1 MRLHLSKNSCQGQ
14 SFSEMHPKG
23 ISYGQLKDWFYQFSR
38 RRLLMLVYIHIPY
51 CDSKCH
57 YCSFNT
63 YVDKFDTR
71 EAYMHALYQQIVFEL
86 ERFGAKEN
94 SIETLFIG
102 GGTPSTVAP
111 ELYAPIFALLRP
123 YLQKDAEITTE
134 ANPNSA
140 TKTWLEGMKEL
151 GVNRVSF
158 GVQSFNAEKLKRL
171 NRAHNPQ
178 QAKDAIAH
186 AHTLGFKHISLD
198 LIYNYQGDTESLL
211 LKDIE
216 TAFTLPIDH
225 ISAYELTIED
235 GTKFASTPEVRQD
248 DENLA
253 FFVTEQIEARGFKA
267 YEISNF
273 GTYQSKHN
281 KGYWEIKD
289 YIGAGAGAVGF
300 LKERRFYPQTA
311 IEAYVE
317 NPLHISEEVL
327 TEEELLT
334 EKIFLGLRSDV
345 GIEKASLSVAMIQ
358 RATLLC
364 DEKKLSQ
371 TTTHFY
377 NENFFLSD
385 ELSLYI
391 LG

>member
-1 MRLHLSKNSCQGQ
+1 M
-14 SFSEMHPKG
+14 
-23 ISYGQLKDWFYQFSR
+23 
-38 RRLLMLVYIHIPY
+38 LLYIHIPY

-71 EAYMHALYQQIVFEL
+71 EDYMQALYTQLSFEL
-86 ERFGAKEN
+86 QRFEAKKG

-102 GGTPSTVAP
+102 GGTPSTVHP
-111 ELYAPIFALLRP
+111 NLYRPIFELLKP

-140 TKTWLEGMKEL
+140 TKEWLEGMKKL

-158 GVQSFNAEKLKRL
+158 GVQSFDADKLRAL
-171 NRAHNPQ
+171 NRAHNPK
-178 QAKDAIAH
+178 QAKDAILH
-186 AHTLGFKHISLD
+186 AHTLGIKNLSLD
-198 LIYNYQGDTESLL
+198 LIYNYQGDTKELL
-211 LKDIE
+211 LSDIKQ
-216 TAFTLPIDH
+216 AFELPIDH

-235 GTKFASTPEVRQD
+235 GTKFSVTPEVRQE

-253 FFVTEQIEARGFKA
+253 FFVSEEIEKRGFKA

-273 GTYQSKHN
+273 GKYQSKHN

-300 LKERRFYPQTA
+300 LKERRFYPTTD
-311 IEAYVE
+311 IESYID
-317 NPLHISEEVL
+317 NPLNITEELL
-327 TEEELLT
+327 TAEELLT
-334 EKIFLGLRSDV
+334 EKIFLGLRSNT
-345 GIEKASLSVAMIQ
+345 GIKKTSLSPQMQNKAEE
-358 RATLLC
+358 LC
-364 DEKKLSQ
+364 KENKLRSNKNIY
-371 TTTHFY
+371 Y
-377 NENFFLSD
+377 NVNFFLAD